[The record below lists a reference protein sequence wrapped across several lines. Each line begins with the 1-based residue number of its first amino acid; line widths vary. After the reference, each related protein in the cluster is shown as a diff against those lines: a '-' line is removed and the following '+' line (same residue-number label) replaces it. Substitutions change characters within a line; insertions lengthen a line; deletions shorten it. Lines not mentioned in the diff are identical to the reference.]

1 MMSNQSGL
9 KSVNFFHWIDQ
20 FDWLILLILIPF
32 FLFIKLETSWILL
45 ILPLLW
51 GISFV
56 AKNKP
61 FTISPINGII
71 LLLAFQVL
79 VSLYATY
86 DIEISLPKI
95 AMMLYSISL
104 FFAFVKL
111 SKQSWGI
118 VACTAVLGSAGLGIA
133 VLGLFGTNWATTKIT
148 ILNPVYELFP
158 KIQDLLPGLIDGFHP
173 NEVAGTIV
181 WVLPVWI
188 ALFGF
193 LLIRGKKI
201 MQFTRLWGYIVLIII
216 GFLGNLLIGLVLVF
230 TQSRSA
236 YLGFAVGLVLMFFL
250 TTPRKFKWIFVVL
263 VVAIAGVLIF
273 FILNG
278 QFMIFINSLFPGTG
292 ISTTAFSIN
301 TLSGRVEIW
310 SRAIYAIQDFA
321 FTGMGMNTF
330 RHIVHVLYP
339 LYTVSPDVPVK
350 DIGHAHNEFL
360 QSALDLGIPGMIA
373 FIGLNILAFWM
384 LFSNIKLLK
393 RRSHRPIN
401 SRTILN
407 REFYYAISLGLLAG
421 FFAHF
426 LFGITDAIALGA
438 KPGVVFWI
446 MLSLTT
452 GIFMKVQKRDAHSQ

>member
-1 MMSNQSGL
+1 METSQTGL
-9 KSVNFFHWIDQ
+9 RPVNILQWIDQ
-20 FDWLILLILIPF
+20 YDWLILLILIPF
-32 FLFIKLETSWILL
+32 FLFMHLETSWVLL

-51 GISFV
+51 GISLL
-56 AKNKP
+56 AKNQP
-61 FTISPINGII
+61 INITPINGIM

-86 DIEISLPKI
+86 DIVISLPKI
-95 AMMLYSISL
+95 AMVLYSIAL
-104 FFAFVKL
+104 FFAFVRL
-111 SKQSWGI
+111 SKQTWGI
-118 VACTAVLGSAGLGIA
+118 IACTAVLGSAGLGIA

-148 ILNPVYELFP
+148 ILNPLYELFP
-158 KIQDLLPGLIDGFHP
+158 KIQELIPGLIEGFHP
-173 NEVAGTIV
+173 NEVAGAII

-188 ALFGF
+188 ALLGWII
-193 LLIRGKKI
+193 LRGKKI
-201 MQFTRLWGYIVLIII
+201 MQYTRLWGYFVLLLVGLLGTIVI
-216 GFLGNLLIGLVLVF
+216 GVVLVF

-236 YLGFAVGLVLMFFL
+236 YLGFAVGIVLMSFL
-250 TTPRKFKWIFVVL
+250 FTPRKLKWIFGIFVL
-263 VVAIAGVLIF
+263 VVAGLLIF

-339 LYTVSPDVPVK
+339 LYTVSPDLPIK

-373 FIGLNILAFWM
+373 FISLNISAFWM
-384 LFSNIKLLK
+384 LFSNMKILQ
-393 RRSHRPIN
+393 RRSHRPL
-401 SRTILN
+401 STRSFLT
-407 REFYYAISLGLLAG
+407 REFYYAISVGLIGGL
-421 FFAHF
+421 FAHF

-438 KPGVVFWI
+438 KPGVLFWI
-446 MLSLTT
+446 MLSLATS
-452 GIFMKVQKRDAHSQ
+452 IFMKTQKRDFL

>member
-1 MMSNQSGL
+1 M
-9 KSVNFFHWIDQ
+9 
-20 FDWLILLILIPF
+20 
-32 FLFIKLETSWILL
+32 

-51 GISFV
+51 GVSFLE
-56 AKNKP
+56 KNKP
-61 FTISPINGII
+61 ITITPINGII

-86 DIEISLPKI
+86 DIEVSLPKI
-95 AMMLYSISL
+95 AMILYSIAL
-104 FFAFVKL
+104 FFAFIKL
-111 SKQSWGI
+111 SRQTWG
-118 VACTAVLGSAGLGIA
+118 VVTCLAVLESAGLGIA
-133 VLGLFGTNWATTKIT
+133 ILGLFGTNWATTKIT
-148 ILNPVYELFP
+148 ILNPLYELFP
-158 KIQDLLPGLIDGFHP
+158 KIQELLPGLIDGFHP
-173 NEVAGTIV
+173 NEVAGAIV
-181 WVLPVWI
+181 WVLPIWI
-188 ALFGF
+188 AILGW
-193 LLIRGKKI
+193 LLIGGKKI
-201 MQFTRLWGYIVLIII
+201 IQFTRLWGYFALVFIGLFGII
-216 GFLGNLLIGLVLVF
+216 LIGVVLVF

-236 YLGFAVGLVLMFFL
+236 YLGFAAGLVLMSFL
-250 TTPRKFKWIFVVL
+250 VTPRKFKWIFIIL
-263 VVAIAGVLIF
+263 VVAIAGLLIF

-278 QFMIFINSLFPGTG
+278 QFMVFISSLFPGTG

-384 LFSNIKLLK
+384 LFSIIKILQRK
-393 RRSHRPIN
+393 SHRPI
-401 SRTILN
+401 SSQSFLT
-407 REFYYAISLGLLAG
+407 REFYFAISLGLIGGL
-421 FFAHF
+421 FAHF

-438 KPGVVFWI
+438 KPGCFI
-446 MLSLTT
+446 LDLAQFDYQYLYENPKKGFSIENSIAFYLLL
-452 GIFMKVQKRDAHSQ
+452 

>member
-1 MMSNQSGL
+1 METSQTGL
-9 KSVNFFHWIDQ
+9 RPVNILQWIDQ
-20 FDWLILLILIPF
+20 YDWLILLILIPF
-32 FLFIKLETSWILL
+32 FLFMHLETSWVLM

-51 GISFV
+51 GISLL

-61 FTISPINGII
+61 ISITPINGII

-95 AMMLYSISL
+95 AMVLYSIAL
-104 FFAFVKL
+104 FFAFVRL
-111 SKQSWGI
+111 SKQTWGI

-148 ILNPVYELFP
+148 ILNPLYELFP
-158 KIQDLLPGLIDGFHP
+158 KIQELIPGLIEGFHP
-173 NEVAGTIV
+173 NEVAGAII
-181 WVLPVWI
+181 WVLPAWI
-188 ALFGF
+188 ALLGW
-193 LLIRGKKI
+193 IIVRGKKI
-201 MQFTRLWGYIVLIII
+201 MQYTRLWGYFVLLLV
-216 GFLGNLLIGLVLVF
+216 GLLGTILIGVVLVF

-236 YLGFAVGLVLMFFL
+236 YLGFAVGVVLMSFL
-250 TTPRKFKWIFVVL
+250 FTPRKLKWIFGIFVL
-263 VVAIAGVLIF
+263 VVAGLLIF

-339 LYTVSPDVPVK
+339 LYTVSPDIPIK

-373 FIGLNILAFWM
+373 FISLNISAFWM
-384 LFSNIKLLK
+384 LFSNMKILQ
-393 RRSHRPIN
+393 RRSHRPI
-401 SRTILN
+401 STRSFLT
-407 REFYYAISLGLLAG
+407 REIYYAISVGLIGGL
-421 FFAHF
+421 FAHF

-438 KPGVVFWI
+438 KPGVLFWI
-446 MLSLTT
+446 MLSLATS
-452 GIFMKVQKRDAHSQ
+452 IFMKTQKRDFL